1 MHSPLRGNKR
11 LNAKRVE
18 QMVNKQP
25 KVKQIKR
32 LFEMNK
38 IADYSQTKIT
48 KAINTESNKKEEEA
62 LQYNSVNFNLNELEK
77 NRLGPQ
83 KRGAEKDGKAFPNKK
98 VKCSLKN
105 ALARHNSQPGA
116 KTNLN
121 ISLKNN

>member
-62 LQYNSVNFNLNELEK
+62 
-77 NRLGPQ
+77 
-83 KRGAEKDGKAFPNKK
+83 
-98 VKCSLKN
+98 
-105 ALARHNSQPGA
+105 
-116 KTNLN
+116 
-121 ISLKNN
+121 